1 MKARFTAACL
11 SLCLLL
17 CGCTQE
23 LPEQTAAPGA
33 DLPGETAAA
42 SKEEQ
47 PAEPEPLLPEVF
59 SLPYSASAALDP
71 ITCPDGAQQ
80 TVGSLIFEGLY
91 ELDER
96 LEPQGV
102 LCASAEYDPAAL
114 TWTLRLREGAAF
126 SDGSALTAADV
137 SATLQRAMTSRRY
150 QARLACVKSVRAVR
164 GTVAVTL
171 NRPNTGFLSLLDIP
185 IVKAGTER
193 TAPLGT
199 GPYALTEDADGPC
212 LTANPHWW
220 KGESLPAQRIGLV
233 DCAGEDDI
241 RYQFT
246 THAVQL
252 MTADLTGVNSFTA
265 SGDVDVWDADTTIL
279 QYIGFNGNRG
289 AFQTAE
295 ARRALGT
302 DIDRETIAGVYLSG
316 HALPA
321 QFPISPASPLYPKAL
336 ETPYSAV
343 TPEGGAGTATLPET
357 AAVPEGGEEAPL
369 TLLVNGDDPFKVS
382 VAGFLASSLSGY
394 AVTVDARPWEEYQAA
409 LTNREYDLYYGEV
422 RLTAD
427 WDLSAL
433 MGTGGALNLSGVS
446 DAAVD
451 GALTDFAASPHG
463 EADAKALC
471 AVLAQQ
477 APILPLCFKRVS
489 FLTQPG
495 VVEGLTPTAANPFRG
510 PGGVAFHL
518 APAQ

>member
-1 MKARFTAACL
+1 MKFRLAVACL

-17 CGCTQE
+17 CGCAQE

-33 DLPGETAAA
+33 YLTDTAAP
-42 SKEEQ
+42 EEE
-47 PAEPEPLLPEVF
+47 PLEPEALLPEAF
-59 SLPYSASAALDP
+59 ALPYSASAALDP

-80 TVGSLIFEGLY
+80 VVGSLIFEGLY
-91 ELDER
+91 ELDEH
-96 LEPQGV
+96 LEPQPV
-102 LCASAEYDPAAL
+102 LCASADYDPEAPA
-114 TWTLRLREGAAF
+114 WTLRLREGAAF

-137 SATLQRAMTSRRY
+137 SAALQRAMTSRRY

-164 GTVAVTL
+164 GAVVVTL

-185 IVKAGTER
+185 IVKSGTER

-220 KGESLPAQRIGLV
+220 RGESLPAQRVGLV

-252 MTADLTGVNSFTA
+252 MATGLTGVNSFTA

-279 QYIGFNGNRG
+279 QYIGFNGNRET
-289 AFQTAE
+289 FRTAE

-302 DIDRETIAGVYLSG
+302 GIDRETIAAVYLSG

-336 ETPYSAV
+336 ETPYSA
-343 TPEGGAGTATLPET
+343 GAPAAVPET
-357 AAVPEGGEEAPL
+357 SAVPEGGGEAPL
-369 TLLVNGDDPFKVS
+369 TLLVNSDDPFKVS
-382 VAGFLASSLSGY
+382 AAGFLASSLSGY
-394 AVTVDARPWEEYQAA
+394 AVTVDARPWEEYQTALAA
-409 LTNREYDLYYGEV
+409 GDYDLYYGEV

-433 MGTGGALNLSGVS
+433 VGAGGALNLSGFS
-446 DAAVD
+446 DPAVE
-451 GALTDFAASPHG
+451 GALTAFAASPRG
-463 EADAKALC
+463 GTDAKALC
-471 AVLAQQ
+471 AALAQQ

-489 FLTQPG
+489 VLTQAG
-495 VVEGLTPTAANPFRG
+495 AVEGLAPAAANPFRG
-510 PGGVAFHL
+510 LGGVAFRL